1 MARCRL
7 SGGIER
13 VDCKLPC
20 YHPTMSEL
28 NNKALSGLLW
38 LFAVMATI
46 IFVFAGTLQYWQA
59 WLYLT
64 VFVTSSLAMTFY
76 LMKNDPRLLERR
88 SKGGPMAEGTT
99 TQKIIMAFASAGFVA
114 LLIVPALDYRFGWS
128 TMSASISLLG
138 DVLFVLSYLAIM
150 RVFKENTF
158 AASTIAV
165 EAGQQ
170 VISTGPYAHVRH
182 PMYAAGFLLLAS
194 SPLSLGSWWG
204 LIVFIPLL
212 PVLIW
217 RLLDEEEFLKNNLV
231 GYVDYCDRVK
241 SRLIPSVW

>member
-1 MARCRL
+1 
-7 SGGIER
+7 
-13 VDCKLPC
+13 
-20 YHPTMSEL
+20 MSEL

-64 VFVTSSLAMTFY
+64 VFFTSSLAMTFY

-128 TMSASISLLG
+128 TMLG

-170 VISTGPYAHVRH
+170 VVSTGPYAHVRH

-217 RLLDEEEFLKNNLV
+217 RLLDEEEFLKNNLA